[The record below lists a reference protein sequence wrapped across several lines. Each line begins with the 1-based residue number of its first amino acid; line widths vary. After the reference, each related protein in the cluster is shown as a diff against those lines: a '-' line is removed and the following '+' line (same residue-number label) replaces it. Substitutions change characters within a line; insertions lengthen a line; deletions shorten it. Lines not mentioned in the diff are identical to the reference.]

1 MKPFHRLSD
10 LSIRLLLALVVWY
23 HLKLH
28 QMDVKTA
35 YLNGELKENIYM
47 KQPERYIE
55 KGREHLVCK

>member
-1 MKPFHRLSD
+1 
-10 LSIRLLLALVVWY
+10 
-23 HLKLH
+23 
-28 QMDVKTA
+28 MDVKTA